1 MIEENAKSNMPNVLI
16 TPAIFLFDEE
26 AFNDWNTKQMPIS
39 SFNYL
44 TNIFS
49 IFSVKLDFHLLQMGI
64 LELKI
69 QAHLMCK
76 ITMNKNMPKI
86 KLFLLFMYCLIY
98 GKILKYMSFTIFI
111 QSSLHNKPF
120 RNEMIQGL
128 LFRWAICG
136 PWASCCLSFMLWFI
150 HSNCFQQ
157 SLAELI
163 NVNKRCF
170 I

>member
-1 MIEENAKSNMPNVLI
+1 
-16 TPAIFLFDEE
+16 
-26 AFNDWNTKQMPIS
+26 
-39 SFNYL
+39 
-44 TNIFS
+44 
-49 IFSVKLDFHLLQMGI
+49 MGI

-69 QAHLMCK
+69 QSQLMCK

-120 RNEMIQGL
+120 RNKMIQGL

-136 PWASCCLSFMLWFI
+136 PCFFMKYRQLKKNWVQKFICLPTYSLLLMAYISLIIILKDIFDEVI
-150 HSNCFQQ
+150 YINQNCFIRF
-157 SLAELI
+157 SYTP
-163 NVNKRCF
+163 NF
-170 I
+170 IIPALFEK